1 MATGISVALANTVL
15 NFLRGVTPTP
25 PAGLFVKLHTGD
37 PGAAGT
43 ANASVVTTRREATM
57 NAASGGSMTL
67 SSMSGSWAMT
77 ATETITHISVWD
89 AASGGAFQ
97 FSAVFEH
104 SEVGGQRRHPDHDHS
119 RCGQQ
124 SDRCLTAVL
133 RSIRLGG
140 GDLLCRRWA

>member
-43 ANASVVTTRREATM
+43 ANSSVVTTRREATM

-67 SSMSGSWAMT
+67 SAMSGSWAMT

-97 FSAVFEH
+97 FSAVLNTPR
-104 SEVGGQRRHPDHDHS
+104 SVVNGDTLTMTTLVVGNSPI
-119 RCGQQ
+119 
-124 SDRCLTAVL
+124 AV
-133 RSIRLGG
+133 
-140 GDLLCRRWA
+140 